1 LGGAGLGLSIARWI
15 VEQHGGKIE
24 ARSEIGQGS
33 QFTVVLPVAH

>member
-1 LGGAGLGLSIARWI
+1 

-33 QFTVVLPVAH
+33 QFTVVLPVAHE